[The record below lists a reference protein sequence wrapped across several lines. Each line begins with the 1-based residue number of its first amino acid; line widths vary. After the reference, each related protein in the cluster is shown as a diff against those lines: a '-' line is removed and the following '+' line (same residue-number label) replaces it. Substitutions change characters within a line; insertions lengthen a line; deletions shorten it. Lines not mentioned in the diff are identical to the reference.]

1 MTAIRSDRPN
11 GRGIE
16 RGAEPAQEQNRD
28 QSFEGQIREFVRR
41 DVAPKRLPRV
51 AEVPLP
57 QGNEQ
62 AQHMNALMQRVSGEA
77 MQEIDR
83 VILELQGVRE
93 LLQREGE
100 RVTREIA
107 GFASLSHASI
117 TSMKVIADSLA
128 QWKNGAQLHPGQQQ

>member
-1 MTAIRSDRPN
+1 MTAIRSERPN

-16 RGAEPAQEQNRD
+16 RGPEPAQQD

-41 DVAPKRLPRV
+41 DVTPVRRARPPESAPTAV
-51 AEVPLP
+51 ADQSAE
-57 QGNEQ
+57 
-62 AQHMNALMQRVSGEA
+62 HMAALMQRVSGAA
-77 MQEIDR
+77 MEEIDR

-100 RVTREIA
+100 RVNREVA
-107 GFASLSHASI
+107 GFSSLSHASI

-128 QWKNGAQLHPGQQQ
+128 QWKNGAQLHPGKS